1 MVTSV
6 TPRPSYSFLRY
17 RRLWEQYIAPQWR
30 LVSLLTIFLLTT
42 IGLQLLT
49 PFILGQF
56 IDAVTHG
63 RAADTLFVLAVVY
76 LCVAFFARGVR
87 VGETYT
93 AERLAWITTNALR
106 LDVARHC
113 LRLDLS
119 FHHQHTPGELIE
131 RVDGDVSMLNNL
143 FSRFVLVLIN
153 SVLLTVGMLV
163 VLLLID
169 LRIGLT
175 LLVYTGCYLL
185 VNILLSRIPPPYF
198 VKARQAEAELF
209 GFLEERLSGT
219 EDIRAN
225 GAVDSVLHRLTFF
238 LRQRFLLQRRAELVS
253 QEVRGVRMLMY
264 IIGTLIALGLDAYLY
279 LSGTITLGIV
289 YLIFAYTMQLW
300 DPLREITHQIGD
312 FQQAVAG
319 LSRLDEL
326 LQTRTAIPDGEL
338 EQLPEGPLA
347 ISFETVSFGYQAAK
361 PVLHAISF
369 SLTPGTVLGVLGR
382 TGSGK
387 TTLTRLLLRFY
398 DPDEGCIRLNG
409 VDLKMIKLDVLRSRV
424 AVVTQD
430 VQLFHASVRNN
441 LTLFD
446 RSISDS
452 AIEDALK
459 TLGLLEW
466 SQRLP
471 QGLDT
476 ILRSGGESLS
486 AGQAQLVALTRI
498 FLAHPDLVILDEA
511 SSRLDPVTEA
521 LLDRAISGLLRGRT
535 GIIIA
540 HRLTTLKHVDE
551 VMILE
556 RGRVGEYGPR
566 EQLAQGSESYYSRL
580 LQVDDMED
588 AK

>member
-6 TPRPSYSFLRY
+6 TPRPSHSFFRY

-30 LVSLLTIFLLTT
+30 LVSLLAIFLLTT

-76 LCVAFFARGVR
+76 ICVAFFARGVR

-153 SVLLTVGMLV
+153 SVLLTVGILV

-169 LRIGLT
+169 LRIGLA
-175 LLVYTGCYLL
+175 LLVYTVCYLL

-225 GAVDSVLHRLTFF
+225 GAVDSVLHRFTFF

-264 IIGTLIALGLDAYLY
+264 IIGTLIALELDAYLY
-279 LSGTITLGIV
+279 LSGAITLGIV

-326 LQTRTAIPDGEL
+326 LQTRTDIPDGEL

-347 ISFETVSFGYQAAK
+347 VSFEAVSFGYQAAK
-361 PVLHAISF
+361 PVLRAISF
-369 SLTPGTVLGVLGR
+369 SLTPGNVLGILGR

-409 VDLKMIKLDVLRSRV
+409 VDLKMVKLDVLRSRV

-452 AIEDALK
+452 AIEYALK

-476 ILRSGGESLS
+476 ILRSGGENLS

-521 LLDRAISGLLRGRT
+521 LLDRAMSGLLRGRT

-566 EQLAQGSESYYSRL
+566 EQLALGSESYYSRL

-588 AK
+588 VE